1 MVVDRLKSS
10 VILRITLDFDGSMQS
25 TGRSGKGDAVGFN
38 KKKKK
43 RARSYYPLGVNRFE
57 SDAGV
62 ISNAADQR

>member
-25 TGRSGKGDAVGFN
+25 TGRSGKGGAVGFN
-38 KKKKK
+38 KKKK